1 MALFSLQMLKK
12 LMELE
17 IRFKGARPSF
27 SMERRAKE
35 LIIAR
40 FSVKIRYNGVLYGI

>member
-27 SMERRAKE
+27 
-35 LIIAR
+35 
-40 FSVKIRYNGVLYGI
+40 FYGKKGLRN